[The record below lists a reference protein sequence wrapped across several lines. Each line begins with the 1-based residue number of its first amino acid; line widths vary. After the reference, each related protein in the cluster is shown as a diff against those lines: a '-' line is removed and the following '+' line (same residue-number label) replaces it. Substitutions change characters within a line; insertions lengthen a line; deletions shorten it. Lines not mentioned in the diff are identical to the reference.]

1 MLIAPW
7 ATFSRVMYKYYFVIQ
22 GYGDVP
28 VPPGKAPGK
37 VTSLRLPEDV
47 LDVLQ
52 ALVDSGLYKTKGE
65 IMTTAL
71 KNLLYDL
78 MIAIELRYLAE
89 KKAREAGQE
98 INSAILLQ
106 AIGQLMQERA
116 EELSKP
122 APGLANLGKI
132 VELDPEEAYS
142 LAIKIREV
150 LKK

>member
-1 MLIAPW
+1 M
-7 ATFSRVMYKYYFVIQ
+7 
-22 GYGDVP
+22 
-28 VPPGKAPGK
+28 PPRKAPGK

-47 LDVLQ
+47 LEVLQ
-52 ALVDSGLYKTKGE
+52 ELVDAGLYKTRGE

-71 KNLLYDL
+71 ENFLYDL
-78 MIAIELRYLAE
+78 AIAIELRYLAE

-98 INSAILLQ
+98 VNSAILLQ

-132 VELDPEEAYS
+132 VELDPDKAYS